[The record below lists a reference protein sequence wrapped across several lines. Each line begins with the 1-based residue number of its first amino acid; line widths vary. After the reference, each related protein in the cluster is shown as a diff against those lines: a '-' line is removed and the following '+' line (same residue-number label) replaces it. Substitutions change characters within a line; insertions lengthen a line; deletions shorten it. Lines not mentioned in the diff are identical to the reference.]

1 MRYFR
6 VEVGQCVDQVY
17 EIEASSLEEAK
28 AKVLFQMGKDDEL
41 VVFKDEVVADAI
53 TSNSKFKDFAHV
65 DLSLS
70 ETFTMLVKGAW
81 VFEEGNGEVW
91 SEDAYWWTDDVETLF
106 DKEGNE
112 II

>member
-6 VEVGQCVDQVY
+6 VEVGPCVDQVY
-17 EIEASSLEEAK
+17 EIKASSLEEAK
-28 AKVLFQMGKDDEL
+28 AKVFWQMEKDDKV

-53 TSNSKFKDFAHV
+53 TRGSKFKDFALV

-81 VFEEGNGEVW
+81 VVEGGNGVVW
-91 SEDAYWWTDDVETLF
+91 SEDTYWWTDDVETLF

>member
-28 AKVLFQMGKDDEL
+28 AKVFWQMGKDDEL

-53 TSNSKFKDFAHV
+53 TRGSKFKDFAFV
-65 DLSLS
+65 NLSLS

-81 VFEEGNGEVW
+81 VFEEGNGMVW
-91 SEDAYWWTDDVETLF
+91 SEDTYWWTDDVDTFF

>member
-28 AKVLFQMGKDDEL
+28 AKVFWQMGKDDEL

-53 TSNSKFKDFAHV
+53 TRDSKFKDFAHA
-65 DLSLS
+65 DLLLS
-70 ETFTMLVKGAW
+70 ETFAMLVKGAW
-81 VFEEGNGEVW
+81 VFEEGNGMVW
-91 SEDAYWWTDDVETLF
+91 SEDTYWWTDDIETFF